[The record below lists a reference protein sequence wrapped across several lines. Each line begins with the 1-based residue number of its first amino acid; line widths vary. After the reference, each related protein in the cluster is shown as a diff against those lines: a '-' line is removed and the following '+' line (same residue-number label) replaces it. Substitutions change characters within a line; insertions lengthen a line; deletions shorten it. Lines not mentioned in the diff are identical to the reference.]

1 MRALF
6 PIAALAALAGGVA
19 SAAAQEAPAEEVVAC
34 LAEAVYFEARGTSET
49 SQAAVAHVVLNR
61 AESGEFPD
69 TPCEVVTEGCQFSY
83 QCDGLP
89 ERMSVQEDRAE
100 AYRTVEAV
108 LVGDIPDPTRGAL
121 FFHAARIEP
130 GWFETRARTGEIG
143 GHVFYR

>member
-1 MRALF
+1 MRALYLIAA
-6 PIAALAALAGGVA
+6 IAALAAC
-19 SAAAQEAPAEEVVAC
+19 SPAAAEEALAEATVAC

-61 AESGEFPD
+61 AGSAEFPD
-69 TPCEVVTEGCQFSY
+69 SPCAVIEEGCQFSY

-89 ERMSVQEDRAE
+89 ERMAVAEDRAA
-100 AYRTVEAV
+100 AYRTAEAV
-108 LVGDIPDPTRGAL
+108 VAGDIPDPTRGAL
-121 FFHAARIEP
+121 FFHAKRVEP